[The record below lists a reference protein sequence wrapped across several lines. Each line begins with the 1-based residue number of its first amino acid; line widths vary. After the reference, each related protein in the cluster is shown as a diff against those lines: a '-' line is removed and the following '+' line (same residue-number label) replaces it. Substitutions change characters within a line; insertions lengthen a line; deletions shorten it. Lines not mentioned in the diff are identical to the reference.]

1 MCDTSEKICIG
12 FIGLG
17 LIGGSIAKTL
27 RKVHPEYKLM
37 AYCRTKAT
45 IEEAIQEGVID
56 IALEERD
63 DRFADCDYIF
73 LCAPVSTNISY
84 LPFVKG
90 IAKPGCIIT
99 DVGSVKGEIH
109 QAVET
114 LGMTHQFIGGHP
126 MAGSEKTGYSSATDY
141 LLENAYYMITPG
153 PDVEI
158 ATVSAFVDLVQ
169 SLKAIPMV
177 LTYEEHDYIT
187 AGVSHLPH
195 IVAAT
200 LVNALASLDTPEEQ
214 MKTVAAGGFKDI
226 TRIAS
231 SSPEVWQQIC
241 LTNTENISTL
251 LSVSQTRS
259 SSRMCWIPISAFSSR
274 QNTWLTTK
282 KATSSTIC
290 LKVPANTGIPW
301 KILPM
306 DRQRKNTSFTATCSM
321 KPAESQ
327 PLQQFLPSTRS
338 ILKISALRITASSKR
353 VLSAL
358 NFMKS
363 RQAFLPG
370 RS

>member
-114 LGMTHQFIGGHP
+114 LGMTHQ
-126 MAGSEKTGYSSATDY
+126 
-141 LLENAYYMITPG
+141 
-153 PDVEI
+153 
-158 ATVSAFVDLVQ
+158 
-169 SLKAIPMV
+169 
-177 LTYEEHDYIT
+177 
-187 AGVSHLPH
+187 
-195 IVAAT
+195 
-200 LVNALASLDTPEEQ
+200 
-214 MKTVAAGGFKDI
+214 
-226 TRIAS
+226 
-231 SSPEVWQQIC
+231 
-241 LTNTENISTL
+241 
-251 LSVSQTRS
+251 
-259 SSRMCWIPISAFSSR
+259 
-274 QNTWLTTK
+274 
-282 KATSSTIC
+282 
-290 LKVPANTGIPW
+290 
-301 KILPM
+301 
-306 DRQRKNTSFTATCSM
+306 
-321 KPAESQ
+321 
-327 PLQQFLPSTRS
+327 
-338 ILKISALRITASSKR
+338 
-353 VLSAL
+353 LSAPSDGRL
-358 NFMKS
+358 RKDGIFQ
-363 RQAFLPG
+363 RHRLPAG
-370 RS
+370 KCLLYDYTRTRC